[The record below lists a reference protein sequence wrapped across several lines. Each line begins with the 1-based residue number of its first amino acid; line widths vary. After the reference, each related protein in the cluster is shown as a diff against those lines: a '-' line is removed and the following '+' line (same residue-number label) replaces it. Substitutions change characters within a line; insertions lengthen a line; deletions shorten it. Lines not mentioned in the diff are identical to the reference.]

1 MIMFL
6 YLDFEQLSLI
16 TLISDARTARA
27 LLYKK
32 ITCVLNCFI
41 ISVAKMEFI
50 NSTCLYFV

>member
-1 MIMFL
+1 MFL